1 MTSRKNTILVVD
13 DEPVSLRLL
22 MDILAEE
29 DYQVRPADSGE
40 LALASVAAEPPDLIL
55 LDVRMKGMNGFEVC
69 RRIKACEEFRQIPVI
84 FISAAT
90 EVEERVE
97 GLALGAVDFVSKP
110 FRREE
115 LLPVCGLTWNWA
127 CSVPN

>member
-40 LALASVAAEPPDLIL
+40 LALAFGCSRAAGLDPAGCPD
-55 LDVRMKGMNGFEVC
+55 
-69 RRIKACEEFRQIPVI
+69 
-84 FISAAT
+84 
-90 EVEERVE
+90 ERHE
-97 GLALGAVDFVSKP
+97 RL
-110 FRREE
+110 
-115 LLPVCGLTWNWA
+115 
-127 CSVPN
+127 